1 MTKTDKVTIDKY
13 LKIAANFRKS
23 IELTLKERKLLT
35 IFSFPHGA
43 CGPVTRLLGTFIQ
56 EKGLG
61 DFDYI
66 CGERWIEQRKTMQ
79 THAWLQ
85 IGSLIIDI
93 TADQFTSEIIEPVIV
108 TSKSLWYKQ
117 FRTDNHGLAS
127 LNQTNLNPKYDL
139 ELDYWYV
146 LEKYN
151 SVFH

>member
-1 MTKTDKVTIDKY
+1 MLKTNKALIDQY
-13 LKIAANFRKS
+13 YDIALNFRKS
-23 IELTLKERKLLT
+23 IELTMKERTFLT
-35 IFSFPHGA
+35 IFSFPNGA

-66 CGERWIEQRKTMQ
+66 CGERWIEQRKNMQ

-85 IGSLIIDI
+85 KGSLIIDI
-93 TADQFTSEIIEPVIV
+93 TADQFTGEITEPVIV
-108 TSKSLWYKQ
+108 TTKSAWHKQ
-117 FRTDNHGLAS
+117 FRTNNHGLAS

-139 ELDYWYV
+139 ETDYWYV

-151 SVFH
+151 SVFV